1 MSEFKIDED
10 LVITSNPYSYKNRG
24 MTLEDLINRTNENYI
39 KDNIAYIYK
48 RPTPIKVAR
57 VNKDSE
63 ITKAF
68 YEKKSTTDYYGV
80 YKGKY
85 IDFEAKETKSK
96 TSFPLLNIKSYQIS
110 HLREIKKHGGIAF
123 FIIYFSTLEKI
134 YLLPIEQY
142 DEFLKTHF
150 SKSIPISYFKT
161 YVKEIRPTIKYPI
174 NYIKYL

>member
-1 MSEFKIDED
+1 MSEFKIDVD

-57 VNKDSE
+57 VNKDNE

-110 HLREIKKHGGIAF
+110 HLREIKKYGGIAF

-161 YVKEIRPTIKYPI
+161 YVKEISPTIKYPI